1 MAKSPKSRSRESRS
15 QKSRTGAT
23 RWAQL
28 GEKKRDNKQRVAEA
42 NKLKK
47 AAVQEERKKKKED
60 VDASETVILQTPS
73 GRSLRV
79 LDVYGY
85 GKCAM
90 LVVWALYKITGGMP
104 YDEVAAAVS
113 PTGGITQELAD
124 ELQRI
129 REAVAD
135 VPDADL
141 PLKDGEESQALEH
154 VLRNSFHQ
162 IETKEM
168 FRTVALLEDGYLGPL
183 AMRLAARHLGLN
195 GLRVVQLMDGSL
207 VGVDG
212 EGKELAD
219 TDVNLALYDGWGHFK
234 ALIPTT
240 PVSTDF
246 VPLS

>member
-141 PLKDGEESQALEH
+141 PLKDGEEALGGW
-154 VLRNSFHQ
+154 LPGSFGDATRGSAPRVERAQ
-162 IETKEM
+162 G
-168 FRTVALLEDGYLGPL
+168 R
-183 AMRLAARHLGLN
+183 AA
-195 GLRVVQLMDGSL
+195 
-207 VGVDG
+207 
-212 EGKELAD
+212 
-219 TDVNLALYDGWGHFK
+219 DGWVAGWSRRGGQG
-234 ALIPTT
+234 
-240 PVSTDF
+240 VG
-246 VPLS
+246 